1 LSKSSN
7 WKIIEPEK
15 VRKKFH
21 ELGEPQ
27 KSLFVEII
35 SDFKH
40 CDDPRLLGTFKK
52 GKTVGC
58 FVTEVTKSFRLK
70 YDVDYSKKIIY
81 ILDIDDH
88 KGTYGKD

>member
-1 LSKSSN
+1 M
-7 WKIIEPEK
+7 
-15 VRKKFH
+15 
-21 ELGEPQ
+21 GEPQ
-27 KSLFVEII
+27 KSLFIQKML
-35 SDFKH
+35 DFKN

-70 YDVDYSKKIIY
+70 YDVDYNQKIIH